1 MQHLVNETIVYMAQ
15 VASVILDVF
24 SLILI
29 FQTHNYV
36 FLSLNELS
44 RVPLEISDNFNV
56 WF

>member
-29 FQTHNYV
+29 FRTHNYV